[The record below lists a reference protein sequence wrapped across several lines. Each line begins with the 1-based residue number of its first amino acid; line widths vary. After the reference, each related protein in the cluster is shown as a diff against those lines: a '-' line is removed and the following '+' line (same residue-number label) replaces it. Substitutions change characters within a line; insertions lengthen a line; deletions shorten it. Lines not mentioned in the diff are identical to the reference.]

1 MVAGRT
7 PPDPWIAFRKPN
19 PRARLRLFCFS
30 YAGGGA
36 SVYRTWH
43 RDLPSDIEVCPVQIP
58 GREGR
63 LKEKRFLRVEPL
75 VTALVEALGP
85 YLDMPFAF
93 FGHSLGAIVAY
104 ELALTLRAEEGKSPV
119 CLLVSARRAPQ
130 VPPDEEPIYALPPD
144 QFHAKLREFDGTPAE
159 VLDHPELMELL
170 EPLLRADFELNDTY
184 ESTTEKTPLDCP
196 ITAFGGLEDKD
207 VDRDHLEAWRE
218 MTTGPFRM
226 RMFPGGHFYLHQGQ
240 QALIAAVAQELMPLV
255 PLA

>member
-1 MVAGRT
+1 MVAGK
-7 PPDPWIAFRKPN
+7 PPSDPWIAFRKPN

-43 RDLPSDIEVCPVQIP
+43 RQLPADIEVCPVQIP

-63 LKEKRFLRVEPL
+63 LKEERFRRVERRAG
-75 VTALVEALGP
+75 ALPEALRP

-104 ELALTLRAEEGKSPV
+104 ETAVRLRAEQGKSPV
-119 CLLVSARRAPQ
+119 ILLVSARRAPQ

-144 QFHAKLREFDGTPAE
+144 EFHAKLREFDGTPAE
-159 VLDHPELMELL
+159 VLEHPELMELL

-184 ESTTEKTPLDCP
+184 DAATEKPRLDCP

-207 VDRDHLEAWRE
+207 VDRESLEAWRE
-218 MTTGPFRM
+218 MTRGPFRM
-226 RMFPGGHFYLHQGQ
+226 RLFPGGHFYLHEGSGT
-240 QALIAAVAQELMPLV
+240 LITAVAQDLMPVV
-255 PLA
+255 PLP